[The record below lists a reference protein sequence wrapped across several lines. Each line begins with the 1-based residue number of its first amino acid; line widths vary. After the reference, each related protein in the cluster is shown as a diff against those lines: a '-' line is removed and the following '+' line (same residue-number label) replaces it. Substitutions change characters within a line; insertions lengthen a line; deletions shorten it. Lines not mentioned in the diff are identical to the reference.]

1 MHVIVTII
9 VLLICMHA
17 YYGGFSHEQ
26 WPERKKFFRTLGYI
40 FCGWVVYMVLLV
52 LYIAVAEAAELRTYK
67 NANGQTIGRSSTDA
81 RGNTTFY
88 DNMGRQ
94 QGRSSTSN
102 GTTTFRDNM
111 GRETGQAT
119 RSNR

>member
-88 DNMGRQ
+88 NPLGQQTGRAV
-94 QGRSSTSN
+94 TN
-102 GTTTFRDNM
+102 GNTTTTYNPLGQR
-111 GRETGQAT
+111 TGT
-119 RSNR
+119 IRNERK